1 LDIVGNHIVRGNGP
15 TAVASKLGYLL
26 SGPLLSTKAD
36 KEAHMM
42 NIITSLPDTTS
53 FDIKKCWKLESIGIN
68 QEPTETDEMSFL
80 KEYQEKNISF
90 EDKHY
95 VAKLPW
101 TKGKTSLPTN
111 MNIAKRR
118 T

>member
-68 QEPTETDEMSFL
+68 QEPTETDEM
-80 KEYQEKNISF
+80 NISF